1 MKKNIVI
8 KIIAPILLF
17 ATYVVLLIACEPVT
31 VSVNSKG
38 EVAFTRSEGIF
49 YMDFTSG
56 KLNLL
61 DWNYGSDAVPV
72 LVKWA
77 PDDKNLAFTVKDNK
91 DSQETKL
98 YKINLSGKKSKL
110 YSTSKVITHI
120 EGAKDYISVAQAGED
135 SDMGVA
141 DIVQISARDGMS
153 KVILSNVGD
162 FHKWLDEKNIVYF
175 KIIQKNSANSDI
187 YLAELQTYNIE
198 DNESK
203 TLAKAIVNKV
213 GGIDCYKNGT
223 GVVFT
228 AINAGSPDIDMDFT
242 EGMSGN
248 SFAFK
253 YDCQTKALEKLSSEI
268 INYVNLSPDGT
279 KLLVKNKTGEYDA
292 NINLS
297 YIDLKDKSLKLLIS
311 KATGSISANSST
323 VQVYPVWKD
332 DNTVLYW
339 NLNNIYGSNGQSLDL
354 MSVTLD
360 KMVKTNLQNM
370 IDTEVAK
377 VVEKKGGY

>member
-1 MKKNIVI
+1 MKRNIII
-8 KIIAPILLF
+8 KIFAPILLF
-17 ATYVVLLIACEPVT
+17 TAYLALLIACEPVT

-38 EVAFTRSEGIF
+38 EVAFTRSEGVF
-49 YMDFTSG
+49 YMDFKSG

-61 DWNYGSDAVPV
+61 DWNYGSETVPV
-72 LVKWA
+72 LVKWS
-77 PDDKNLAFTVKDNK
+77 PDDKNLALTVKDNK

-98 YKINLSGKKSKL
+98 YKINLDGKKSKL

-120 EGAKDYISVAQAGED
+120 EGTKDYISVAQAGED

-153 KVILSNVGD
+153 KIILSNVGD
-162 FHKWLDEKNIVYF
+162 FHKWLDDKNIVYF
-175 KIIQKNSANSDI
+175 KIIEKNSANSDI
-187 YLAELQTYNIE
+187 YLAEIQTFNIV
-198 DNESK
+198 DNSSK
-203 TLAKAIVNKV
+203 TLAKALVNKI
-213 GGIDCYKNGT
+213 GGIDCYKNGS

-228 AINAGSPDIDMDFT
+228 AINAGSPDIDMNFT

-248 SFAFK
+248 SYAYR
-253 YDCQTKALEKLSSEI
+253 YDLQTKVLEKLSEDI

-297 YIDLKDKSLKLLIS
+297 YIDLKDKSLKTLIN
-311 KATGSISANSST
+311 KATGSISSNSST
-323 VQVYPVWKD
+323 VQVYPVWRD
-332 DNTVLYW
+332 DNTILYW

-354 MSVTLD
+354 MSVTID
-360 KMVKTNLQNM
+360 KMVKTNLQNT

-377 VVEKKGGY
+377 IIEKKGGY

>member
-1 MKKNIVI
+1 MKKNII
-8 KIIAPILLF
+8 GKIIASILLF
-17 ATYVVLLIACEPVT
+17 ATYVAILIACEPVT

-38 EVAFTRSEGIF
+38 EVAFARGEGVF
-49 YMDFTSG
+49 FMDFTSG

-77 PDDKNLAFTVKDNK
+77 QDEKSLAFTVKDNK

-98 YKINLSGKKSKL
+98 YKINLDGKKSRL

-120 EGAKDYISVAQAGED
+120 EGTKDYISVAQAGED

-153 KVILSNVGD
+153 KIILSNVGD

-175 KIIQKNSANSDI
+175 KIIKKNPDNSDI

-198 DNESK
+198 DRESK
-203 TLAKAIVNKV
+203 TLVKALVNKIGAV
-213 GGIDCYKNGT
+213 DCYKT
-223 GVVFT
+223 SGVVFT
-228 AINAGSPDIDMDFT
+228 AINAGSPNAAMNFT

-248 SFAFK
+248 SYAFR
-253 YDCQTKALEKLSSEI
+253 YDFKTKALEKLSNDI

-279 KLLVKNKTGEYDA
+279 KLLVKNKTGEYDSA
-292 NINLS
+292 INLS
-297 YIDLKDKSLKLLIS
+297 YIDLKNKSLKTLIYKS
-311 KATGSISANSST
+311 TGSISSNSST

-332 DNTVLYW
+332 NNTVLYW
-339 NLNNIYGSNGQSLDL
+339 NLNNVYGSNGQSLDL

-360 KMVKTNLQNM
+360 KMVKANLQNM
-370 IDTEVAK
+370 INAEVAK
-377 VVEKKGGY
+377 IVEKKGGY

>member
-1 MKKNIVI
+1 MKRNIII
-8 KIIAPILLF
+8 KIFAPILLF
-17 ATYVVLLIACEPVT
+17 TAYLALLIACEPVT

-38 EVAFTRSEGIF
+38 EVAFTRSEGVF
-49 YMDFTSG
+49 YMDFKSG

-61 DWNYGSDAVPV
+61 DWNYGSEAVPV

-98 YKINLSGKKSKL
+98 YKINLDGKKSKL

-120 EGAKDYISVAQAGED
+120 EGTKDYISVAQAGED

-153 KVILSNVGD
+153 KIILSNVGD
-162 FHKWLDEKNIVYF
+162 FHKWLDDKNIVYF
-175 KIIQKNSANSDI
+175 KIIEKNSANSDI
-187 YLAELQTYNIE
+187 YLAEIQTFNIV
-198 DNESK
+198 DNSSK
-203 TLAKAIVNKV
+203 TLAKALVNKI
-213 GGIDCYKNGT
+213 GGIDCYKNGS

-228 AINAGSPDIDMDFT
+228 AINAGSPDIDMNFT

-248 SFAFK
+248 SYAYR
-253 YDCQTKALEKLSSEI
+253 YDLQTKVLEKLSEDI

-297 YIDLKDKSLKLLIS
+297 YIDLKDKSLKTLIN
-311 KATGSISANSST
+311 KATGSISSNSST
-323 VQVYPVWKD
+323 VQVYPVWRD
-332 DNTVLYW
+332 DNTILYW

-354 MSVTLD
+354 MSVTID
-360 KMVKTNLQNM
+360 KMVKTNLQNT

-377 VVEKKGGY
+377 IIEKKGGY